1 MEAKTDNQ
9 ASQTTPVAKTLLPSL
24 AKAFDKLRQ
33 LGVTPGSVAMVPA
46 VNLAGELQSVD
57 ADRATRLARVFQA
70 EADFNEM
77 AREQTTGMVVGDAHT
92 KIAKNFD
99 SIVDDTRAIFNH
111 LHDDGKIDMWEKLD
125 IARRTVMHGGT
136 IPHRFKTVRELFLD
150 TTKRCQEQL
159 NREQTIIEAYNAF
172 RAAYGEGMVDALE
185 LQQSSLARV
194 NEVKAQSQTVVAAWE
209 AITDPIE
216 KAKKNLEKN
225 QAIEDTEIADRKYQ
239 VATNLVNDMRVGQS
253 AGDAVVEKLK
263 QTHKAK
269 TAVQDRAITF
279 FGTNEHV
286 ITALCVAL
294 QSEKGLNERT
304 QTLEELQRGTEKAM
318 DVLAEIGTKVDKQAI
333 EKAYGE
339 SLRPEVVGRLV
350 DAMVAYQKDVIKLNA
365 EARAKADESSKAI
378 VARVQ
383 AGQAE
388 LAHLAVQ

>member
-1 MEAKTDNQ
+1 MPTNTDNQ
-9 ASQTTPVAKTLLPSL
+9 TSTTTKPLVPALSQAL
-24 AKAFDKLRQ
+24 DKLRQ

-46 VNLAGELQSVD
+46 VNLVGELQTVD
-57 ADRATRLARVFQA
+57 VDRATRLARVFQA
-70 EADFNEM
+70 EADFNEL
-77 AREQTTGMVVGDAHT
+77 AREQTVGMAVGDAHT
-92 KIAKNFD
+92 KIARNFD
-99 SIVDDTRAIFNH
+99 SIIEDTRAIYGH

-125 IARRTVMHGGT
+125 IARRTLVHGGS
-136 IPHRFKTVRELFLD
+136 IPSRFKSVRELFLD
-150 TTKRCQEQL
+150 ATKRCQQQL
-159 NREQTIIEAYNAF
+159 EHEQTIIEAYNAF

-185 LQQSSLARV
+185 LQQV
-194 NEVKAQSQTVVAAWE
+194 CQQNVTTVKAQSQTVIAAWE

-225 QAIEDTEIADRKYQ
+225 QAVEAVELADRKYQ
-239 VATNLVNDMRVGQS
+239 VATNLVNDMRVGQG

-269 TAVQDRAITF
+269 IAVQDRAITF

-333 EKAYGE
+333 EKAYGQ
-339 SLRPEVVGRLV
+339 SLSPEVVGRLV
-350 DAMVAYQKDVIKLNA
+350 DAMVNYQKEVIELTA
-365 EARAKADESSKAI
+365 SARAQAEESAKAI
-378 VARVQ
+378 AARTQ
-383 AGQAE
+383 AGQEE
-388 LAHLAVQ
+388 LARLAVK

>member
-1 MEAKTDNQ
+1 MESSKENQ
-9 ASQTTPVAKTLLPSL
+9 TMPVAQPLLPSL
-24 AKAFDKLRQ
+24 GRALDKLRQ

-46 VNLAGELQSVD
+46 VTLVGELQSVD

-70 EADFNEM
+70 EADFNEL
-77 AREQTTGMVVGDAHT
+77 ARDQTTGMVVGDAHT
-92 KIAKNFD
+92 KIARNFD
-99 SIVDDTRAIFNH
+99 TIIEDTRAIFKH

-125 IARRTVMHGGT
+125 IARRTLMHGGS
-136 IPHRFKTVRELFLD
+136 IPSRFKSIRELFLD
-150 TTKRCQEQL
+150 TTKRCQQQL
-159 NREQTIIEAYNAF
+159 EHEQTIIEAYNAF

-185 LQQSSLARV
+185 LQQTCLTHVA
-194 NEVKAQSQTVVAAWE
+194 EVKAKSQVVVDAWA

-216 KAKKNLEKN
+216 KARKTLDKN
-225 QAIEDTEIADRKYQ
+225 QAVEEVETADRKYQ

-339 SLRPEVVGRLV
+339 SLSPEAVGRLV
-350 DAMVAYQKDVIKLNA
+350 DAMVNYQKDVIELTA
-365 EARAKADESSKAI
+365 AARAKADESSKAI

-383 AGQAE
+383 AGQEE
-388 LAHLAVQ
+388 LARLAVK

>member
-1 MEAKTDNQ
+1 MEPKENQTDPPPAQ
-9 ASQTTPVAKTLLPSL
+9 PLLPSL
-24 AKAFDKLRQ
+24 GKALDKLRQ

-46 VNLAGELQSVD
+46 VSLAGELQGID

-70 EADFNEM
+70 EADFNEL

-92 KIAKNFD
+92 KIARNFD
-99 SIVDDTRAIFNH
+99 SIIEDTKAIYNH

-125 IARRTVMHGGT
+125 IARRTLIHGGS
-136 IPHRFKTVRELFLD
+136 IPSRFKSVRELYLD
-150 TTKRCQEQL
+150 TTKRCQQQL
-159 NREQTIIEAYNAF
+159 EHEQTIIDAYNAF

-185 LQQSSLARV
+185 LQKTCLANV
-194 NEVKAQSQTVVAAWE
+194 NDVKAKSQTVIAAWE

-216 KAKKNLEKN
+216 KAKKNLDKN
-225 QAIEDTEIADRKYQ
+225 QAVDDVEAADRKYQ
-239 VATNLVNDMRVGQS
+239 VATNLVNDMRVGQG

-269 TAVQDRAITF
+269 IAVQDRAITF

-339 SLRPEVVGRLV
+339 SLNPEVVGRLV
-350 DAMVAYQKDVIKLNA
+350 DAMVNYQKEVIELTA
-365 EARAKADESSKAI
+365 AARAKAEETSKAI

-383 AGQAE
+383 AGQEE
-388 LAHLAVQ
+388 LARLAVK

>member
-1 MEAKTDNQ
+1 MQPNTETQPNTEAK
-9 ASQTTPVAKTLLPSL
+9 PLLPSL
-24 AKAFDKLRQ
+24 SRALDKLRQ

-46 VNLAGELQSVD
+46 VNLVGELQGVD

-77 AREQTTGMVVGDAHT
+77 AREQTVGMVVGDAHT
-92 KIAKNFD
+92 QIAKNFD
-99 SIVDDTRAIFNH
+99 TIIDDTRAIYNH

-125 IARRTVMHGGT
+125 IARRTLIHGGT
-136 IPHRFKTVRELFLD
+136 IPSRFKAVRELFLD
-150 TTKRCQEQL
+150 TTKRCQQQL
-159 NREQTIIEAYNAF
+159 EHEQTIIDAYNAF
-172 RAAYGEGMVDALE
+172 RTAYGEGMVDVLE
-185 LQQSSLARV
+185 LQKSCLAHL
-194 NEVKAQSQTVVAAWE
+194 NEVKAKSQTIIAAWE

-216 KAKKNLEKN
+216 KAKKTLEKN
-225 QAIEDTEIADRKYQ
+225 QAVDDVENADRKYQ
-239 VATNLVNDMRVGQS
+239 VATNLANDMRVGQG

-304 QTLEELQRGTEKAM
+304 QTLEQLQRGTEKAM

-339 SLRPEVVGRLV
+339 SLSPEVVGRLV
-350 DAMVAYQKDVIKLNA
+350 DAMVAYQKEVIELTA
-365 EARAKADESSKAI
+365 TARAKAEESSKAI

-383 AGQAE
+383 AGQEE
-388 LAHLAVQ
+388 LARLAVK